1 MFSRLSTTA
10 LALALTTVSFSNS
23 ATAVNCGVCGPTI
36 FFRSL
41 TRTLTLMRE
50 EGSNTVQC
58 NYDTPAISGFSPA
71 CLYRNVDGVLIFT
84 NTGPTLTSL
93 PGACPATIPLIQK
106 TLC

>member
-1 MFSRLSTTA
+1 MFSHLTTA
-10 LALALTTVSFSNS
+10 IVLAVVYFSASTSAVS
-23 ATAVNCGVCGPTI
+23 CGVCNATI
-36 FFRSL
+36 FFSGL

-93 PGACPATIPLIQK
+93 PGACPSKIPLITK
-106 TLC
+106 TTC